1 VSRTEPVVGSAADEP
16 AAVDLDQVE
25 ADIAALVADA
35 GVTHQTDQISGI
47 VRTAL
52 GMGRD
57 QTERLNLKIA
67 NFALA
72 EMREAFE
79 IFQPY
84 IKTPKVTI
92 FGSARTRPDDPVY
105 HQTFAVAEAIAA
117 NGWMVVTGAGPGT
130 MQAAME
136 GAGLERSLGVSIRL
150 PFEAEANQIIAG
162 DPKLVSMKYF
172 FTRKLMLVKESLG
185 FVAMPG
191 GFGTL
196 DEIVEVLTLQQTGKA
211 VPTPIVLLDATDDTY
226 WHGFRD
232 FVQDE
237 MVTRGLVSSDD
248 MTRVHITDDP
258 ADATREIMQF
268 WRNYDSLRW
277 VGKRLVL
284 RLRSEPTV
292 DEVASL
298 NERFDWMLAEGRIE
312 TTGPLPPEVSGAD
325 KVDLPRLVLTLD
337 QWKVGSLHQLIRAI
351 NDLDSAPSSI
361 GHPPLPD

>member
-1 VSRTEPVVGSAADEP
+1 VT
-16 AAVDLDQVE
+16 DQVQAAPPGDPTDPTRID
-25 ADIAALVADA
+25 ADIARMLDDA
-35 GVTHQTDQISGI
+35 GIVRHADQISGI

-52 GMGRD
+52 GMGLDRAD
-57 QTERLNLKIA
+57 RLNLKIA

-84 IKTPKVTI
+84 LRTPKVTI

-105 HQTFAVAEAIAA
+105 HQTHAVARAIAA
-117 NGWMVVTGAGPGT
+117 QGWMVITGAGPGT

-150 PFEAEANQIIAG
+150 PFEAEANQVIAG

-196 DEIVEVLTLQQTGKA
+196 DEILEVLTLQQTGKA
-211 VPTPIVLLDATDDTY
+211 VPTPIVLLDAAGDTY
-226 WHGFRD
+226 WQGFRH
-232 FVQDE
+232 FVESDL
-237 MVTRGLVSSDD
+237 VPRGLVADD
-248 MTRVHITDDP
+248 DLDRVVITDDVDV
-258 ADATREIMQF
+258 AVGEILGF

-284 RLRSEPTV
+284 RLRAEPT
-292 DEVASL
+292 DEEVAGL
-298 NERFDWMLAEGRIE
+298 NERFASLLAEGRIDRS
-312 TTGPLPPEVSGAD
+312 GPLPPEEASAD
-325 KVDLPRLVLTLD
+325 KLDLPRLVCVFD
-337 QWKVGSLHQLIRAI
+337 QWKIGSLHLLIRAL
-351 NDLDSAPSSI
+351 NELATAPAI
-361 GHPPLPD
+361 VGQPPRPA